1 MDSAEKQED
10 INSADQSVSETST
23 EIVASWNDSQEKL
36 LKSIA
41 ERSNCMRW
49 LHTQCN
55 LHFENMNFY
64 LTIPNV
70 VISTLN
76 GSFTMS
82 LTSLFPDPSQ
92 QKYATTIIG
101 LISILS
107 AVLITMNQYVKSQQM
122 SEAHRSAGLSYGKL
136 HRHIMNE
143 LSMRRDQRSNG
154 LDFLKHVRIE
164 IDRLENTAPGILP
177 YIIARFNRQF
187 ANKEIEKPEITGD
200 LDRVDINTEVK
211 KVKSTNALV
220 QIAHSASHLFYHGS
234 PRASSL
240 KGGASSPTETHINH
254 IKPSAL
260 LKKSSPSSSSSS
272 KSSSEETSHAASL
285 QKESVYDAPGD
296 THTGAIEHTTENI
309 HISIPAL
316 DTDKSE

>member
-1 MDSAEKQED
+1 MDPMHAEKMED
-10 INSADQSVSETST
+10 SNSSDNSVSETTT
-23 EIVASWNDSQEKL
+23 ELIASWNENQENL

-55 LHFENMNFY
+55 LHFESLNFY
-64 LTIPNV
+64 FTIPNV

-82 LTSLFPDPSQ
+82 LNSLFPDQNQ

-122 SEAHRSAGLSYGKL
+122 SEAHRSAALAHGKL

-154 LDFLKHVRIE
+154 IDFLKHVRLDV
-164 IDRLENTAPGILP
+164 DRLESISPNILP
-177 YIIARFNRQF
+177 YIIEKFNVQF
-187 ANKEIEKPEITGD
+187 ANRKIEKPEIAGD
-200 LDRVDINTEVK
+200 LDEVHINTETK
-211 KVKSTNALV
+211 NSKRNMNTLV
-220 QIAHSASHLFYHGS
+220 HIVRSASDLFFQ
-234 PRASSL
+234 
-240 KGGASSPTETHINH
+240 
-254 IKPSAL
+254 
-260 LKKSSPSSSSSS
+260 
-272 KSSSEETSHAASL
+272 ASL
-285 QKESVYDAPGD
+285 
-296 THTGAIEHTTENI
+296 ENF
-309 HISIPAL
+309 L
-316 DTDKSE
+316 R

>member
-1 MDSAEKQED
+1 MDSAEKNED

-82 LTSLFPDPSQ
+82 LTSLFPDPGE

-107 AVLITMNQYVKSQQM
+107 AVLITLNQYVKSQQM
-122 SEAHRSAGLSYGKL
+122 SEAHRSAGLSYAKL
-136 HRHIMNE
+136 HRHVMNE

-177 YIIARFNRQF
+177 YIIAKFNRQF

-211 KVKSTNALV
+211 KPKSTNALA
-220 QIAHSASHLFYHGS
+220 QIAHSASNLFFHGS
-234 PRASSL
+234 PRAPSL
-240 KGGASSPTETHINH
+240 KGGSSPTETHIKH
-254 IKPSAL
+254 IKPSDL
-260 LKKSSPSSSSSS
+260 LKSSSSSS
-272 KSSSEETSHAASL
+272 SSSSSTSSQLSPSSL
-285 QKESVYDAPGD
+285 SKDSVYDAPGD
-296 THTGAIEHTTENI
+296 TNTSANEHKIDTI
-309 HISIPAL
+309 HITIPEPESYINK
-316 DTDKSE
+316 TD